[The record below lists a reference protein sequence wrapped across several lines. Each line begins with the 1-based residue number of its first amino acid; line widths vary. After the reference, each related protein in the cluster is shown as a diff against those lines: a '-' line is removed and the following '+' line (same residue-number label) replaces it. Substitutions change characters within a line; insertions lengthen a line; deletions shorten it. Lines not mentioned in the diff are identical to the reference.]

1 VAAATSPVEV
11 LNSLS
16 ETVLRQELLDCCGS
30 SAWAREVAARR
41 PFSDAQ
47 DVLAAADA
55 AWAHMDD
62 YDWHEAF
69 DAFGEQNT
77 AEGDDGT
84 RKAADVA
91 LALYRQRFGLPFIS
105 AARNAMADE
114 LLMRVRIRLG
124 NDAATEWKL
133 ACDEQRR
140 ATRLRLN
147 RLLTGDA

>member
-16 ETVLRQELLDCCGS
+16 DSALRSELLECCGS
-30 SAWAREVAARR
+30 SVWAREVAARR
-41 PFSDAQ
+41 PFNDAQ
-47 DVLAAADA
+47 DVLSAADA
-55 AWAHMDD
+55 AWSAMDD
-62 YDWHEAF
+62 YDWREAF
-69 DAFGEQNT
+69 DALGEQPS
-77 AEGDDGT
+77 ADGDEGT
-84 RKAADVA
+84 RNAANVA
-91 LALYRQRFGLPFIS
+91 LTLYRQRFGLPFVS
-105 AARNAMADE
+105 AARNSMADE